1 VEANAFIAVIREGR
15 NKNKNKHHLFLSYF
29 FALSQKVSGVLVA
42 LVRADDQSK

>member
-15 NKNKNKHHLFLSYF
+15 NKNKNKHHLSLSF
-29 FALSQKVSGVLVA
+29 FSLSQKVSGVLVA